1 MQLYNTNYYNW
12 TDDAYSQAVPT
23 VGSKSNIQ
31 NKDLTW
37 ETTTQTNVGVD
48 FSVLNSRLSFTLD
61 LYYKYTKDMLM
72 SVPMPSPYPNII
84 RNEGEMSNMGIEFQ
98 ISSVNIARKDFTW
111 TTDFNI
117 SANRNRLEKLDL
129 QQVYYYGKTADIVN
143 DYVIRMTPG
152 QPLSKFWGYI
162 SDGVDPETGDLIYRD
177 LNNDGEITPSDKTW
191 IGDAN
196 PKFTFGMTNTFS
208 WKGLSLSILLTGSY
222 GNDIFN
228 ASRIETEGM
237 YNGNNQTTTVL
248 RRWRIPGQIT
258 DVPRATTDAYN
269 VKNSTRWVEDGS
281 YLKVKNITLSYDITS
296 PKLRR
301 AYISRIQPYI
311 SLQNFITWTKYSGY
325 DPEVSQWDTATQM
338 GIDWGTYPNVRTVVV
353 GLNITL
359 LTSSKK

>member
-1 MQLYNTNYYNW
+1 
-12 TDDAYSQAVPT
+12 
-23 VGSKSNIQ
+23 
-31 NKDLTW
+31 
-37 ETTTQTNVGVD
+37 
-48 FSVLNSRLSFTLD
+48 
-61 LYYKYTKDMLM
+61 
-72 SVPMPSPYPNII
+72 
-84 RNEGEMSNMGIEFQ
+84 
-98 ISSVNIARKDFTW
+98 
-111 TTDFNI
+111 
-117 SANRNRLEKLDL
+117 
-129 QQVYYYGKTADIVN
+129 
-143 DYVIRMTPG
+143 
-152 QPLSKFWGYI
+152 
-162 SDGVDPETGDLIYRD
+162 
-177 LNNDGEITPSDKTW
+177 
-191 IGDAN
+191 
-196 PKFTFGMTNTFS
+196 
-208 WKGLSLSILLTGSY
+208 
-222 GNDIFN
+222 
-228 ASRIETEGM
+228 M